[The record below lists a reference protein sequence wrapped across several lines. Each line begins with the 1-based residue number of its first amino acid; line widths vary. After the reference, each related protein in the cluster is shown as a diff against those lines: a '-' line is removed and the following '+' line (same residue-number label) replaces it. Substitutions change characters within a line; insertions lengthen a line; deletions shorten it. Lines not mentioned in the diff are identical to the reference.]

1 VERVKAGLEW
11 LVEVLKSQP
20 CISQIKLI
28 KTAVIPVIKITLD
41 TSYPFLDPSI
51 GEAYY
56 ILNRG
61 HFSGPLDA
69 DITVETRNKSD

>member
-1 VERVKAGLEW
+1 LEW
-11 LVEVLKSQP
+11 LFEVLKSHP

-28 KTAVIPVIKITLD
+28 KTAVIPVLKITLD

-56 ILNRG
+56 IVNRP
-61 HFSGPLDA
+61 HFSGLLDV
-69 DITVETRNKSD
+69 DITIETRNKSD